1 MDESQPRR
9 DPQGRLLVLVS
20 ESRDEAIM
28 RRAGELLEQSGAQAK
43 DRFWS
48 AELRFWDY
56 ALRDT
61 TLSLCWEQEFGL
73 SLLAGE
79 LVPACEALVRRLAA
93 ELRSRL
99 G

>member
-1 MDESQPRR
+1 M
-9 DPQGRLLVLVS
+9 VLVS

-79 LVPACEALVRRLAA
+79 LEPACEALVQRLAA